1 MLHGIDHVL
10 IAAAD
15 PEVAARELEEELG
28 LRATGGGHH
37 AGLGTWNRLVFLN
50 DGSYLELIGV
60 ENADEARRWAVGVA
74 AMEALAQGG
83 GFAGYALDCRPIE
96 ADVRVLGGYGSHI
109 GPVVAGSRRR
119 DDGEMVA
126 WRSALPPQI
135 GAHGIPF
142 LIEHLASGVEW
153 SPEAV
158 AERGRSAHP
167 IGSRVLL
174 DGLELPAREP
184 EARAADYARD
194 LGLAMRIVG
203 GAVVTTVGPHVV
215 RLVRAAEGTPV
226 TLRLAADVA
235 PRQVELLG
243 VRFAV
248 ARAGTPPATAAGPA
262 MAAR

>member
-10 IAAAD
+10 IATAD
-15 PEVAARELEEELG
+15 PEAAARELEEELG

-37 AGLGTWNRLVFLN
+37 AGLGTWNRVVFLN

-60 ENADEARRWAVGVA
+60 ENADEARRWAVGMA
-74 AMEALAQGG
+74 AMEALAEGG

-96 ADVRVLGGYGSHI
+96 ADVRLLTGYGSRI

-119 DDGEMVA
+119 DDGELVA
-126 WRSALPPQI
+126 WRSALPPHI

-158 AERGRSAHP
+158 AERARIAHP

-174 DGLELPAREP
+174 SGLELPVPEP

-194 LGLAMRIVG
+194 LGVLMRVVG
-203 GAVVTTVGPHVV
+203 GAVVATVGRHLV
-215 RLVRAAEGTPV
+215 RLARATDGTPV
-226 TLRLAADVA
+226 TLRLVAEAA
-235 PRQVELLG
+235 PREMDLLG
-243 VRFAV
+243 VRFSLERAVMAFGAV
-248 ARAGTPPATAAGPA
+248 AAG
-262 MAAR
+262 